1 MTTGD
6 ALERGRAAF
15 ESRQWRAAYAQL
27 SVADAERPLEP
38 DDLER
43 LAAAAHLIGEDA
55 SVGAIWARA
64 HQGFLEAG
72 DVPRAARCAFW
83 LALPLILRGG
93 RAQGGG
99 WIARAT
105 RMLDEG
111 QHDCV
116 ERGYLLVGNALRC
129 AMEGDGESASDHF
142 AEAVSVG
149 QRFGDT
155 DLIALARHG
164 HGRALISLGRVSAGA
179 ALLDEVMA
187 AITAGD
193 VSPMLVGDVYCS
205 VISACHEMLD
215 IRRAQEWTAALTE
228 LCDRQPD
235 LAYRGECLVHRAEI
249 LQLLGAWPSAT
260 AEAARALECLSAPP
274 PHRAIGPAFYQVG
287 ELHRLRGEFALAEDS
302 YRHANQARYD
312 PQPGFSL
319 LRLAQG
325 QLEAARSMI
334 ARAMDEP
341 ALRRRRSLILPAFVE
356 IALAANDISGARSA
370 ADELLQM
377 ATNDGSEFLRAL
389 TAYAHGAVLLAG
401 GNARAA
407 LVALRRA
414 SSLWAGLDARY
425 NAARTRALIGLACRA
440 LGDADS
446 GALELDAAR
455 DQLEALGAIPD
466 VAWVDTL
473 AASQS
478 HSVSHGSASGLTSR
492 EVEVLRLVAT
502 GKTNRAIAE
511 ALGISEKTVARH
523 VSNIFSKLS
532 LTSRAAATAY
542 AYEHELL
549 AQRT

>member
-1 MTTGD
+1 VSSED
-6 ALERGRAAF
+6 ALSNGRTAF
-15 ESRQWRAAYAQL
+15 ESRRWRDAYAQL
-27 SVADAERPLEP
+27 TVADAEQQLEP

-43 LAAAAHLIGEDA
+43 LATSAHLIGEDA

-64 HQGFLEAG
+64 HQGFFERG

-83 LALPLILRGG
+83 LALPLILRGA

-99 WIARAT
+99 WISRAT

-129 AMEGDGESASDHF
+129 AMEGDGESASTHF
-142 AEAVSVG
+142 AEAVNIG
-149 QRFGDT
+149 QRFSDT
-155 DLIALARHG
+155 DLIAFARHG
-164 HGRALISLGRVSAGA
+164 HGRALIYMGRVSAGA
-179 ALLDEVMA
+179 ELLDEAMA
-187 AITAGD
+187 AITAGE

-215 IRRAQEWTAALTE
+215 IRRAQEWTAALSE

-260 AEAARALECLSAPP
+260 EEAARAVECLSAPP
-274 PHRAIGPAFYQVG
+274 PHRAIGTAFYQVG
-287 ELHRLRGEFALAEDS
+287 ELHRLRGEFALAEES
-302 YRHANQARYD
+302 YRQANQARYD

-325 QLEAARSMI
+325 QLDAARSMI

-341 ALRRRRSLILPAFVE
+341 ALRRRRSLILPAFVD
-356 IALAANDISGARSA
+356 IALAANDVSAARSA
-370 ADELLQM
+370 ANELTHM
-377 ATNDGSEFLRAL
+377 ATDDTSEFLRAL
-389 TAYAHGAVLLAG
+389 AAYANGAVLLAEDDP
-401 GNARAA
+401 RAA
-407 LVALRRA
+407 LVALRHA
-414 SSLWAGLDARY
+414 SSLWDELDARY
-425 NAARTRALIGLACRA
+425 NAARTRVLIGLAYRA

-446 GALELDAAR
+446 AALELDAAR
-455 DQLEALGAIPD
+455 AQLEALGAMPD
-466 VAWVDTL
+466 VARVE
-473 AASQS
+473 
-478 HSVSHGSASGLTSR
+478 GLTSSGSPSRASVNGLTAR

-532 LTSRAAATAY
+532 LSSRAAATAY

-549 AQRT
+549 AQHT